1 MGDWFAWMSTG
12 TGWASFMTLALLE
25 IVLGIDNV
33 IFISIAA
40 SKLPREQQAFARR
53 VGLAA
58 ALILRII
65 LLSMLVWLAGLT
77 KPLFTLVGHPFSARD
92 LILMLGGAYLV
103 YKATLEI
110 GDMVRAKS
118 VEDHA
123 GPKTKSNSL
132 WVVIAQIA
140 VIDVIFAVDSIVT
153 AIGMS
158 NDLPIMIS
166 AVVIAILVMMFAS
179 EAVSAFIDKYETT
192 KMLAL
197 AFLLIVG
204 MVLIADGF
212 GYHIERA
219 YLYAAIAF
227 SVIVEALNILNTRKV
242 ELLLLDV
249 TMPEIDGLE
258 LCRTIRSIGKFKDV
272 PVIMLTAK
280 DGLIDKVKGQFAG
293 ATHYMAKPVDREKL
307 LPILEKYISVKEAA
321 T

>member
-1 MGDWFAWMSTG
+1 MSEWFAWMSTG
-12 TGWASFMTLALLE
+12 AGWASFMTLALLE

-65 LLSMLVWLAGLT
+65 LLSMLVWLSGLT
-77 KPLFTLVGHPFSARD
+77 KPLFTLLGHDFSARD
-92 LILMLGGAYLV
+92 LILMFGGFYLI

-110 GDMVRAKS
+110 GEMVRSKN

-123 GPKTKSNSL
+123 GPKNKSNSL

-204 MVLIADGF
+204 MVLVADGF
-212 GYHIERA
+212 GFHIERA
-219 YLYAAIAF
+219 YLYAAIGF
-227 SVIVEALNILNTRKV
+227 SVLVEGLNVFVKRKN
-242 ELLLLDV
+242 EQAGQ
-249 TMPEIDGLE
+249 DGE
-258 LCRTIRSIGKFKDV
+258 GI
-272 PVIMLTAK
+272 
-280 DGLIDKVKGQFAG
+280 
-293 ATHYMAKPVDREKL
+293 
-307 LPILEKYISVKEAA
+307 
-321 T
+321 

>member
-12 TGWASFMTLALLE
+12 SGWASFLTLALLE

-40 SKLPREQQAFARR
+40 SKLPKEQQAFARR
-53 VGLAA
+53 MGLSA

-77 KPLFTLVGHPFSARD
+77 KPLFEVFNHPFSARD
-92 LILMLGGAYLV
+92 LILLLGGAYLI
-103 YKATLEI
+103 YKATQEI
-110 GDMVRAKS
+110 DEMVRS
-118 VEDHA
+118 RGVEDHA
-123 GPKTKSNSL
+123 GPKNKSGSL

-140 VIDVIFAVDSIVT
+140 VIDVIFAIDSIVT

-166 AVVIAILVMMFAS
+166 AVVVAIIVMMFAS
-179 EAVSAFIDKYETT
+179 EAVSAFINKYETT

-204 MVLIADGF
+204 MVLVADGF
-212 GYHIERA
+212 GYHIDRA

-227 SVIVEALNILNTRKV
+227 SCIVEGLNIFAKRKNAK
-242 ELLLLDV
+242 EGQ
-249 TMPEIDGLE
+249 DGE
-258 LCRTIRSIGKFKDV
+258 GI
-272 PVIMLTAK
+272 
-280 DGLIDKVKGQFAG
+280 
-293 ATHYMAKPVDREKL
+293 
-307 LPILEKYISVKEAA
+307 
-321 T
+321 

>member
-1 MGDWFAWMSTG
+1 VAEWFAWMSTG

-40 SKLPREQQAFARR
+40 SKLPKEQQAFARR

-58 ALILRII
+58 ALILRVI

-77 KPLFTLVGHPFSARD
+77 KPLFTLMDHAFSARD
-92 LILMLGGAYLV
+92 LILMTGGAYLI
-103 YKATLEI
+103 YKATQEI
-110 GDMVRAKS
+110 GEMVRSKD

-123 GPKTKSNSL
+123 GPKNKSGSL

-140 VIDVIFAVDSIVT
+140 VIDVIFAIDSIVT

-158 NDLPIMIS
+158 DNLPIMIS
-166 AVVIAILVMMFAS
+166 AVVVAILVMMFAS

-204 MVLIADGF
+204 MVLVADGF

-219 YLYAAIAF
+219 YLYAAIGF
-227 SVIVEALNILNTRKV
+227 SVIVEGLNIFVKRKY
-242 ELLLLDV
+242 DKAGQ
-249 TMPEIDGLE
+249 DGE
-258 LCRTIRSIGKFKDV
+258 GI
-272 PVIMLTAK
+272 
-280 DGLIDKVKGQFAG
+280 
-293 ATHYMAKPVDREKL
+293 
-307 LPILEKYISVKEAA
+307 
-321 T
+321 

>member
-1 MGDWFAWMSTG
+1 MSTG

-77 KPLFTLVGHPFSARD
+77 KPLFTLIGHPFSARD

-110 GDMVRAKS
+110 GEMVRAKT

-123 GPKTKSNSL
+123 GPKNKSNSL

-158 NDLPIMIS
+158 NELPIMIS

-227 SVIVEALNILNTRKV
+227 SVIVEALNIFVKRRNETAGQ
-242 ELLLLDV
+242 
-249 TMPEIDGLE
+249 DGE
-258 LCRTIRSIGKFKDV
+258 GI
-272 PVIMLTAK
+272 
-280 DGLIDKVKGQFAG
+280 
-293 ATHYMAKPVDREKL
+293 
-307 LPILEKYISVKEAA
+307 
-321 T
+321 

>member
-1 MGDWFAWMSTG
+1 VIVGEWFAWMSTG

-40 SKLPREQQAFARR
+40 SKLPKEQQAFARR
-53 VGLAA
+53 IGLAA

-77 KPLFTLVGHPFSARD
+77 KPLFSLMGHAFSARD
-92 LILMLGGAYLV
+92 LILMFGGFYLV

-110 GDMVRAKS
+110 GEMVRSKS

-123 GPKTKSNSL
+123 GPKTKSGSL

-212 GYHIERA
+212 GAHIERA
-219 YLYAAIAF
+219 YLYAAIGF
-227 SVIVEALNILNTRKV
+227 SVLVEGLNVFVKRKN
-242 ELLLLDV
+242 ER
-249 TMPEIDGLE
+249 EGQDGE
-258 LCRTIRSIGKFKDV
+258 GI
-272 PVIMLTAK
+272 
-280 DGLIDKVKGQFAG
+280 
-293 ATHYMAKPVDREKL
+293 
-307 LPILEKYISVKEAA
+307 
-321 T
+321 

>member
-1 MGDWFAWMSTG
+1 MTVADWFAWMATPE
-12 TGWASFMTLALLE
+12 GWASLTTLTLLE

-40 SKLPREQQAFARR
+40 SKLPQHQQATARR
-53 VGLAA
+53 LGLAL

-77 KPLFTLVGHPFSARD
+77 KPLFALAGHPFSARD
-92 LILMLGGAYLV
+92 LILIGGGAYLL

-123 GPKTKSNSL
+123 GPKSKSSSMM
-132 WVVIAQIA
+132 VVVAQIA
-140 VIDVIFAVDSIVT
+140 VIDVIFAIDSIVT

-158 NDLPIMIS
+158 SNLPIMIT

-197 AFLLIVG
+197 AFLMIVG

-212 GYHIERA
+212 GQHIERT

-227 SVIVEALNILNTRKV
+227 SVLVEGLNIAVKRRNMHQG
-242 ELLLLDV
+242 E
-249 TMPEIDGLE
+249 DGDA
-258 LCRTIRSIGKFKDV
+258 I
-272 PVIMLTAK
+272 
-280 DGLIDKVKGQFAG
+280 
-293 ATHYMAKPVDREKL
+293 
-307 LPILEKYISVKEAA
+307 
-321 T
+321 